1 MTHGIIKVGCAVPN
15 VHIGEP
21 SKNVDEIVSLAN
33 EAAELGV
40 KVLVFPELSITG
52 ATCGDLFFTDT
63 LARKAEEAL
72 LRIAS
77 ETAELDMIFFVGL
90 PVRALGKTFNCTA
103 AVSRGEVLGFVPKN
117 ETADGEL
124 DGSRHFASAPEKYTV
139 VNVGYESLV
148 MGRDLLF
155 ECAELPSLR
164 IGAVIGS
171 DIYLP
176 ASPAAALVKAGA
188 TLIVNPIASAEIIG
202 RAAYRRNVAVSESGK
217 LICAIITAG
226 AGVNESTTDM
236 VFGGHSFI
244 SEMGNLKAEK
254 APFSAES
261 IISANVDL
269 QHIAHDRITSKGMPT
284 VRDEEIM
291 KTPFSLGYDDTELI
305 GTVDPTPFIPKGENR
320 DATLAHI
327 LDTQTYG
334 LAKRLTAARAKNA
347 VIGISGGLDSCLAL
361 LVSVRAMKVLG
372 RPMTDILAVTMPC
385 FGTTER
391 TRGNAEILCEEL
403 GTAFR
408 TVDIAEAVKVHFR
421 DIDHDME
428 DHSVVFENSQARERT
443 QIIMDIAN
451 GNGGIVVGTGD
462 LSELA
467 LGWATYNG
475 DHMSNYGVNG
485 GVPKTLVRHL
495 VAYCADEAERDGKIA
510 LAEVLRD
517 ILATPVS
524 PELLPPKEG
533 EIAQKTEDIVGPYE
547 LHDFFLYRFVRWGEE
562 PEKILRVAN
571 AAFDGIYDDEIIRA
585 WLKVFMRRFFTQQ
598 FKRSALPD
606 GVKVGSVALS
616 PRGAWV
622 MPSDSELWELDI

>member
-1 MTHGIIKVGCAVPN
+1 MTHGIIKVGCATPKVY
-15 VHIGEP
+15 IGEP
-21 SKNVDEIVSLAN
+21 SKNAEKII
-33 EAAELGV
+33 EAVKEASELGI
-40 KVLVFPELSITG
+40 KLLVFPELSLTG

-63 LARKAEEAL
+63 LIRKAEEAL
-72 LRIAS
+72 MRIAA
-77 ETAELDMIFFVGL
+77 ETADCDMIFFVGL
-90 PVRALGKTFNCTA
+90 PVRELGKIFNCVA
-103 AVSRGEVLGFVPKN
+103 AVSRGEVLGFVPKS
-117 ETADGEL
+117 TVTDSEL
-124 DGSRHFASAPEKYTV
+124 DDARHFAPAPDKFTL
-139 VNVGYESLV
+139 VNFGYESLM

-164 IGAVIGS
+164 IGCVIGS
-171 DIYLP
+171 DATLP
-176 ASPAAALVKAGA
+176 SSPANRLVGIGA
-188 TLIVNPIASAEIIG
+188 TLVVNPFASAEIIG
-202 RAAYRRNVAVSESGK
+202 RADYRRSLAIADSGR
-217 LICAIITAG
+217 LICAMVSAG
-226 AGVNESTTDM
+226 ASERESTTDM
-236 VFGGHSFI
+236 VFGGHCLI
-244 SEMGNLKAEK
+244 SENGTVKAEK
-254 APFSAES
+254 RPFTAGK
-261 IISANVDL
+261 IISANVDI
-269 QHIAHDRITSKGMPT
+269 QHLTHDRLVSKGFPAT
-284 VRDEEIM
+284 NNEEVVR
-291 KTPFSLGYDDTELI
+291 TPFSLCDDATEI
-305 GTVDPTPFIPKGENR
+305 FGDIDPTPFIPKGDKR

-327 LDTQTYG
+327 LDIQTYG
-334 LAKRLTAARAKNA
+334 LAKRLKAARAKSA

-361 LVSVRAMKVLG
+361 LVAVRAMKTLA

-391 TRGNAEILCEEL
+391 TRGNAEILCDEL
-403 GTAFR
+403 GTAFK

-421 DIDHDME
+421 DIGHDI
-428 DHSVVFENSQARERT
+428 DDYSVVFENAQARERT

-495 VAYCADEAERDGKIA
+495 VAYCADEAERDGKTA

-547 LHDFFLYRFVRWGEE
+547 LHDFFLYHYVRWGEE
-562 PEKILRVAN
+562 PEKILRLASV
-571 AAFDGIYDDEIIRA
+571 AFDGVYDSDIIAA
-585 WLKVFMRRFFTQQ
+585 WLKVFMRRFTTQQ

-616 PRGAWV
+616 PRGAWM
-622 MPSDSELWELDI
+622 MPSDAEVWNLDL